1 MYAFRRTYH
10 TTSWGSGMNM
20 WIGWAW
26 RISHLKNMK
35 QLISTKWHE
44 CVDEILHRLHQPIGN
59 INCLHLSFHQMQ
71 RFNCMS
77 TQIEW
82 KNPLKTRAIQPI
94 NQLVD
99 ALRSVSD
106 ICSNLKTNWRQFS
119 FHYCNTIPA
128 IDQSLHL
135 PSTSNDRI
143 KLQSNFNL
151 FNATRIECN
160 FQHCPLSK
168 LNLRSWTRHFILA
181 LRVHCVYVAK
191 WIYVLSSIDRV
202 KPIETNKHFLI

>member
-1 MYAFRRTYH
+1 
-10 TTSWGSGMNM
+10 MNM

-59 INCLHLSFHQMQ
+59 INCSHLSFHQMQ

-99 ALRSVSD
+99 ALRSVTD

-135 PSTSNDRI
+135 PSKSIDRI
-143 KLQSNFNL
+143 KLQSNFNS
-151 FNATRIECN
+151 FKATRIECN
-160 FQHCPLSK
+160 FQHCPSVEWIEFTVVNASFPISFSHFVCIVCVCRKMDLRAKQYRSSK
-168 LNLRSWTRHFILA
+168 
-181 LRVHCVYVAK
+181 
-191 WIYVLSSIDRV
+191 
-202 KPIETNKHFLI
+202 TNRTKQAFLFLI